1 MSAVALDIELARRP
15 RCESERPAGSRRE
28 RALARPAADGRCAGT
43 VQDPAR
49 GGLTL
54 DELIVGV
61 WEGLAAH
68 HTVACPVCGGAMTP
82 RPGSG
87 PAPVGGRCRDCG
99 SALG

>member
-1 MSAVALDIELARRP
+1 MSAVALAP
-15 RCESERPAGSRRE
+15 RRE
-28 RALARPAADGRCAGT
+28 RRRPGADGRCDRA

-68 HTVACPVCGGAMTP
+68 ATVACPVCGGSMTP
-82 RPGSG
+82 RYGSA
-87 PAPVGGRCRDCG
+87 PAPVGGRCGGCD
-99 SALG
+99 STLG